1 MSNILNISDAAS
13 MALRIMALLAMY
25 PDHMLSTHDA
35 AKSIKVSEHHLAKV
49 RQRLTKAGLLKSERG
64 PGGGFKLS
72 KPPQKI
78 TLLEIYEAIEGKMTE
93 SYCLL
98 DKPACSRNKCIFGDM
113 IENINKQVKNHLAVT
128 TLDKL
133 SQSFIKEQKCQ

>member
-1 MSNILNISDAAS
+1 MVLTTMADILRMSDAAS
-13 MALRIMALLAMY
+13 MAIRIMVLLAKYPNHMY
-25 PDHMLSTHDA
+25 STHDA
-35 AKSIKVSEHHLAKV
+35 ANAIKVSEHHLAKV
-49 RQRLTKAGLLKSERG
+49 RQRLSKAGLINAERG

-78 TLLEIYEAIEGKMTE
+78 TLLEIYEAIEGRMTG

-98 DKPACSRNKCIFGDM
+98 DKPPCSRKKCIFGDM
-113 IENINKQVKNHLAVT
+113 IEKMNKQVKNHLAVT

-133 SQSFIKEQKCQ
+133 NL